1 MPLFSSNDFLFEFS
15 VSICTRVEPM
25 SEGYD
30 SVSLL
35 MASLFG
41 AKVLVEY
48 RASFASDFD
57 HVTSCFGE

>member
-1 MPLFSSNDFLFEFS
+1 
-15 VSICTRVEPM
+15 M